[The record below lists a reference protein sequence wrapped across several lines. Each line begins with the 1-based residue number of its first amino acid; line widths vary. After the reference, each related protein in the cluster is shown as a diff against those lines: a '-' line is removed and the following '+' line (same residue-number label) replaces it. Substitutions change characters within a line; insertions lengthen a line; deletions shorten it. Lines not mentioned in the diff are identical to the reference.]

1 MSIEQTSIVGEPDA
15 VEATADEQQAW
26 HDRYAGAMVVGIA
39 LVLVALTSV
48 LTVRWFGGL
57 DVITPVG
64 NSASAIGKEPGT
76 VIVSTQI
83 AAFGL
88 WDAGIAYDPEPVDVR
103 SVTPVVVENS
113 ADADIV
119 LLRCTG
125 DPAVATD
132 PLLGS
137 ACPGAVP
144 LAPGRMVLNLQPP
157 DKIVA
162 VITARKQGVVQIDG
176 FRVDYSLGPR
186 STVVD
191 AGTRVAFTIGAGNV
205 VVVAPGRGA
214 DLLIVDVPGTA
225 AGEPGRSRRGSRS
238 RSAPCTGTAGGSRRS
253 R

>member
-1 MSIEQTSIVGEPDA
+1 MSIEHTTIAGEPDA
-15 VEATADEQQAW
+15 IEASGDGQQEW
-26 HDRYAGAMVVGIA
+26 RDRYAGAMVVGIA
-39 LVLVALTSV
+39 LVVVALTSV

-57 DVITPVG
+57 DLITPVG
-64 NSASAIGKEPGT
+64 NGVTATSEKPGS
-76 VIVSTQI
+76 VIVGTQI
-83 AAFGL
+83 VAYGP
-88 WDAGIAYDPEPVDVR
+88 WDAGFAYDPEPVDVR
-103 SVTPVVVENS
+103 SITPVIVENS

-132 PLLGS
+132 PLHGS
-137 ACPGAVP
+137 ACPGGVP

-191 AGTRVAFTIGAGNV
+191 AGTRVTFTIGAGNV
-205 VVVAPGRGA
+205 VTAPQ
-214 DLLIVDVPGTA
+214 DSVPT
-225 AGEPGRSRRGSRS
+225 S
-238 RSAPCTGTAGGSRRS
+238 
-253 R
+253 